1 MLQSK
6 DTVAIWIKKQD
17 SSLYCLQETH
27 VRVKETNRMKVRKGK
42 EVIQANENGKKTGV
56 AILLSNKT
64 SFKTKNK
71 DEYYIMIKGKIQEE
85 DLILTNT

>member
-6 DTVAIWIKKQD
+6 DTVTIWIKKQD

-27 VRVKETNRMKVRKGK
+27 VRVKETNRMNGRKGK
-42 EVIQANENGKKTGV
+42 EIIQANENGKKTGV

-64 SFKTKNK
+64 GFKTKDK
-71 DEYYIMIKGKIQEE
+71 DEYYIIIKGK
-85 DLILTNT
+85 NTRRGFNTH